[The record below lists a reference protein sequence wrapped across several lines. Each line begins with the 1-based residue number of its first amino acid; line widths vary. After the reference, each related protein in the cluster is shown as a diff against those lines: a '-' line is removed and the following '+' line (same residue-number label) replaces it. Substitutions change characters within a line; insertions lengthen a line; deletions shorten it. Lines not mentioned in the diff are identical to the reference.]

1 MSYLEK
7 HKASG
12 LKVGDRVRVLRAAE
26 NEEGGWDNTWVMEM
40 DEYVEVGGVI
50 TEDFAEAGF
59 YVKFGAG
66 ESWGFPYFVLEKV
79 EE

>member
-26 NEEGGWDNTWVMEM
+26 DEEGGWDNVWAPEM
-40 DEYVEVGGVI
+40 DDWVGTVGEI
-50 TEDFAEAGF
+50 SEDKGDAGF
-59 YVKFGAG
+59 RVDAMGDF
-66 ESWGFPYFVLEKV
+66 WDFPYFVLEKV
-79 EE
+79 ED

>member
-26 NEEGGWDNTWVMEM
+26 DEEGGWDNTWPPEM
-40 DEYVEVGGVI
+40 DDYVGKCGTI
-50 TEDFAEAGF
+50 TEDFDEPGF
-59 YVKFGAG
+59 YVQFEDGD
-66 ESWGFPYFVLEKV
+66 EWGFPFFVLEKV
-79 EE
+79 EG